1 MTVPAY
7 ERVGGRWRFGVYS
20 GELGGPST
28 RLRIGRCPCDSLP
41 GYTMA
46 DTSSSNPRRS
56 SETRWT
62 HPSVRAL
69 AGSRD
74 PVAVVTERARSIAL
88 EAIDRGW
95 GGPPFDPI
103 ALAELLGIEVVANVA
118 IRDARTVPVGRGRV
132 RIEVNPDRP
141 RGRMRYSVAHELAH
155 TIFPDVAE
163 KVRNR
168 ARHDELEGDEWQL
181 EALCNIGAA
190 ELLMPLGPLNSA
202 VPESLTIRDVLDLQR
217 RFDVST
223 EALVIRL
230 VESSDAPLA
239 AFCASPREPGRFT
252 AYHLDYMIPSRA
264 WGGRLPPKLRLP
276 KESVVRQCTAIGY
289 SAAGVE
295 TWSPSTG
302 PVEIEAVGIPPYPGG
317 IVPRVVGFLKLP
329 VPAVMEGQGG
339 PAKIQEVLGS
349 ATEPRGEGQRIV
361 VHVVNDKTANWGGGG
376 FASAVRT
383 AWPEVQR
390 DFRDWADHHRASYR
404 LGAVRVSRV
413 DETTSVA
420 SLVAQHGYG
429 PSATPRLRYAALR
442 QGLAQVS
449 AIARERGASVHMPR
463 IGTGQAGGRWSIVRD
478 IILETLIE
486 GGVPVT
492 VYDLP
497 GQRPPV
503 EPQTTLEFL
512 TVGRPA

>member
-1 MTVPAY
+1 
-7 ERVGGRWRFGVYS
+7 
-20 GELGGPST
+20 
-28 RLRIGRCPCDSLP
+28 
-41 GYTMA
+41 MA
-46 DTSSSNPRRS
+46 DASSSQSRRS
-56 SETRWT
+56 PDTRWT

-69 AGSRD
+69 AGDKD
-74 PVAVVTERARSIAL
+74 PVDVVTERARSIAL
-88 EAIDRGW
+88 DAIDRGW

-103 ALAELLGIEVVANVA
+103 ALAGLLGIEVAANA
-118 IRDARTVPVGRGRV
+118 SIRDARTVPVGRGRV

-155 TIFPDVAE
+155 TIFPDVAA

-190 ELLMPLGPLNSA
+190 ELLMPLGPLNSV

-239 AFCASPREPGRFT
+239 AFCASPREPGQFT
-252 AYHLDYMIPSRA
+252 SYQLDYMIPSRA

-276 KESVVRQCTAIGY
+276 KDSVVRQCTAIGY

-295 TWSPSTG
+295 TWSSQTG

-317 IVPRVVGFLKLP
+317 VVPRVVGFLKLP
-329 VPAVMEGQGG
+329 ALDEEQRSPAR
-339 PAKIQEVLGS
+339 IQEVLGS
-349 ATEPRGEGQRIV
+349 ATEPRGDGQRIV
-361 VHVVNDKTANWGGGG
+361 VHVVNDKTSNWGGGG

-390 DFRDWADHHRASYR
+390 DFRDWVERHRASYR

-413 DETTSVA
+413 DDTLSVA
-420 SLVAQHGYG
+420 SVVAQHGYG

-442 QGLAQVS
+442 QGLAQVA

-478 IILETLIE
+478 IILESLIE
-486 GGVPVT
+486 RGVPVT

-497 GQRPPV
+497 GQRPPT
-503 EPQTTLEFL
+503 EPQTSLEFL
-512 TVGRPA
+512 TVGRPT